1 MNLLMAEVV
10 KSQHIVDLFGHFPR
24 EEEFLLDDEVPR
36 EVAMV
41 EVAIDEW
48 LMKFDGSS
56 TVSSGGVRVVLYHRE
71 GETVL
76 SFKLEFLCLNNI
88 VEYEVYLT
96 GLAIIL
102 EIRV

>member
-10 KSQHIVDLFGHFPR
+10 KSQHIADLFGHFPG
-24 EEEFLLDDEVPR
+24 EKEFLLDDEVPR
-36 EVAMV
+36 EVATV
-41 EVAIDEW
+41 KVAIDEW
-48 LMKFDGSS
+48 VMKFDGSP
-56 TVSSGGVRVVLYHRE
+56 TVSSGGIRVVLYHRE

>member
-1 MNLLMAEVV
+1 M
-10 KSQHIVDLFGHFPR
+10 KSQHIVDLFAQFPG

-36 EVAMV
+36 EVATV
-41 EVAIDEW
+41 ELAIDEW
-48 LMKFDGSS
+48 VMKFDGSP
-56 TVSSGGVRVVLYHRE
+56 TVSSGGIRVVLYHRE

-76 SFKLEFLCLNNI
+76 SFKLEFLCSNNI